1 MDLLFQKSLTDVI
14 KSLRAAPSPAEEAK
28 ILAKTLRDVRR
39 EVKSSDPRSKAAA
52 LEKLLYLHMLGQAG
66 GSDIAW
72 AAFPSVEA
80 MGCHRSFAVK
90 YVGYLA
96 AAHSLSSAPDVA
108 VLATHQLRK
117 DLTGQHPHD
126 ASLALSCIASAAP
139 PGLAAELT
147 TEVVAL
153 LNGTRVAG
161 RRKAT
166 LAMLRIVHQQQ
177 MQHQS
182 RASGGVG
189 GSGETGGDDDE
200 LPALLARLAE
210 RLHDSDRAVVTAV
223 VSLVCELVL
232 HEQHQRST
240 SSSTPI
246 DPTLQSGPSQAQQ
259 TQQQQQRA
267 ASGKPLPSRYLPLAP
282 DLFPLLHPSSSPWL
296 LIKLVKTFA
305 ALAAAEPR
313 VARKVAEPLAAL
325 LRATPSKSLL
335 LESVRAVALSMRHV
349 DSLRQLAI
357 RVAATR
363 LVANEPL
370 AADLG
375 TGSAGDGGGSGAG
388 GAAASSSGSTS
399 GAASAAAPAA
409 VVGAHDANV
418 RLLGLRALEMFLPHH
433 ALEVLRFKSAII
445 ASLDD
450 ADPAVQSAALRL
462 ITALVTRPSLVPSV
476 AALRQRMAGAAAARS
491 PLCGELVTAV
501 LQMCGAGGFERVA
514 DFVWYIDVL
523 QDICYVAIVGGGTS
537 TASLAL
543 PSHAGAGAAAAA
555 ADESVWSLAPL
566 GDPSASSHG
575 YSRRVSGASG
585 LTHALSAG
593 AAGAE
598 AWAGSER
605 SREVGRHLVAVALGS
620 PVPVADRARV
630 RAAALH
636 LALRLVGDTALLRSR
651 AGGDHVLA
659 AAAFLLG
666 ECAHELLPR
675 GAGAA
680 AAAGAR
686 ESSST
691 GSGTTALSA
700 PSQSPSAPPLSRSE
714 SAGAL
719 DSTLSSLLASLLQPS
734 VLLLP
739 PATQAV
745 FLQAALKVLLALTAQ
760 ATPTRLLPR
769 GSSPPATGSS
779 LGAGSESPGSVTSG
793 GCAAAGT
800 EARWT
805 VAAAAMAEAAGARG
819 SGVHWVVHVL
829 EEARERLVP
838 FLQSADADVADRA
851 CNVAA
856 LLGLLLP
863 LLLESVRAERQVD
876 QEGQEGGGAAGES
889 DVAGSTVEGK
899 PVDWGNAGVGV
910 NEQHKQQQLE
920 QQLLML
926 YTLASLFPASQFDA
940 AAPHPPL
947 ALTPPASKVTAVGA
961 AGKQQLLRAVEKAAV
976 AMGVGPPGAM
986 PCGSSS
992 GYGAGAAALA
1002 WLDAFGQSSHDE
1014 WDSGILFVRSLPPRF
1029 LPTSSIPSSSSA
1041 IPGSRTAAAAGGAGV
1056 ALHGGA
1062 MGYAVPGQTM
1072 GGGGGGGAGGAS
1084 TTQQVGAGVEG
1095 STEEWRKRN
1104 SLFYLPS
1111 GGSPKAEGRGKEVQ
1125 SREGEGRGSAGGAE
1139 FSPGAAA
1146 AAAAAA
1152 ASSVSA
1158 RGDFPSAVGDYDYP
1172 PAVGDEAV
1180 AEFLPWRGSGGGSK
1194 RAPPLSVLLV
1204 LGSPFQP
1211 LLLSPSHIPPT
1222 TVPYHIASRFS
1233 ALTVPFSPSRLSPA
1247 LPPFSM
1253 HVPRS
1258 SSSSSCSLFRL
1269 CGPHVLLL
1277 IYLLV
1282 ASTLTTTLLLHLPQ
1296 IHPPITSTIINTTTP
1311 TSATSSATAPTIP
1324 STPITRTA
1332 ATAIPS
1338 AFRATAVERPF
1349 PRAPASAAA
1358 PPRRQGP
1365 LAPATA
1371 AAAAAAPADAAAAA
1385 GAGAAGHAFGGR
1397 RGQAL
1402 TGATSRTQ
1410 LLLRGGWRGAQL
1422 QAAGRSGL

>member
-1 MDLLFQKSLTDVI
+1 MDLLFQKSLTDII
-14 KSLRAAPSPAEEAK
+14 KSLRSAPSPAEEAK

-96 AAHSLSSAPDVA
+96 AAHSLSAAPDVA

-153 LNGTRVAG
+153 LNSTRVAG

-177 MQHQS
+177 MQQQHQS
-182 RASGGVG
+182 RTSGGMG
-189 GSGETGGDDDE
+189 GSGETGGDDDDE

-240 SSSTPI
+240 SSSTPV

-259 TQQQQQRA
+259 TQQQQRA
-267 ASGKPLPSRYLPLAP
+267 ASGKPLPSKYLPLAP

-335 LESVRAVALSMRHV
+335 LECVRAVALSMRHV

-363 LVANEPL
+363 LVASEPL
-370 AADLG
+370 ALDP
-375 TGSAGDGGGSGAG
+375 GAG
-388 GAAASSSGSTS
+388 GAGDSGGGGACGASASSSGSTS
-399 GAASAAAPAA
+399 GARSAAAPAA
-409 VVGAHDANV
+409 AVVAAHDANV

-575 YSRRVSGASG
+575 YRRRVSGAPG

-593 AAGAE
+593 AAVGD

-605 SREVGRHLVAVALGS
+605 GREVGRHLVAVALGS
-620 PVPVADRARV
+620 PLPVADRPRV

-675 GAGAA
+675 GAGAGIA
-680 AAAGAR
+680 AAR
-686 ESSST
+686 EGSST
-691 GSGTTALSA
+691 GTGTAALVE
-700 PSQSPSAPPLSRSE
+700 PTQSPPEGPAATRSE
-714 SAGAL
+714 SGGAL

-739 PATQAV
+739 PATQVV
-745 FLQAALKVLLALTAQ
+745 FLQAALKVLLALTTQ
-760 ATPTRLLPR
+760 ATAARPLP
-769 GSSPPATGSS
+769 GGAPAPGSS
-779 LGAGSESPGSVTSG
+779 LGAGSESPGVTASG
-793 GCAAAGT
+793 GCEVAGR
-800 EARWT
+800 EARWV
-805 VAAAAMAEAAGARG
+805 VAAAAMAEAAGGGG
-819 SGVHWVVHVL
+819 SGVQWVVRVL
-829 EEARERLVP
+829 EEGRERLLP

-856 LLGLLLP
+856 LLDLLLP
-863 LLLESVRAERQVD
+863 LLLESVRVERLVGL
-876 QEGQEGGGAAGES
+876 EREEGGGAAGGRE
-889 DVAGSTVEGK
+889 VVESTVEGK
-899 PVDWGNAGVGV
+899 AGDEGNAVLDV
-910 NEQHKQQQLE
+910 NGQHRQQQLE

-926 YTLASLFPASQFDA
+926 HTLASLFPAARPDQFDSP
-940 AAPHPPL
+940 APLPPL
-947 ALTPPASKVTAVGA
+947 AVKPPTSKVTAVGA

-986 PCGSSS
+986 HRGSSS
-992 GYGAGAAALA
+992 GDASGALA

-1041 IPGSRTAAAAGGAGV
+1041 IPGSRTAAAEGGAGV
-1056 ALHGGA
+1056 ALHGA
-1062 MGYAVPGQTM
+1062 LGYAVPGQSM

-1084 TTQQVGAGVEG
+1084 GTQQVGAGVEG

-1139 FSPGAAA
+1139 FSPP

-1180 AEFLPWRGSGGGSK
+1180 AEFLPSRGSGGGSK
-1194 RAPPLSVLLV
+1194 RAPPLCGLLEEE
-1204 LGSPFQP
+1204 S
-1211 LLLSPSHIPPT
+1211 
-1222 TVPYHIASRFS
+1222 
-1233 ALTVPFSPSRLSPA
+1233 
-1247 LPPFSM
+1247 
-1253 HVPRS
+1253 
-1258 SSSSSCSLFRL
+1258 
-1269 CGPHVLLL
+1269 
-1277 IYLLV
+1277 
-1282 ASTLTTTLLLHLPQ
+1282 
-1296 IHPPITSTIINTTTP
+1296 
-1311 TSATSSATAPTIP
+1311 
-1324 STPITRTA
+1324 
-1332 ATAIPS
+1332 
-1338 AFRATAVERPF
+1338 
-1349 PRAPASAAA
+1349 
-1358 PPRRQGP
+1358 
-1365 LAPATA
+1365 
-1371 AAAAAAPADAAAAA
+1371 
-1385 GAGAAGHAFGGR
+1385 
-1397 RGQAL
+1397 
-1402 TGATSRTQ
+1402 
-1410 LLLRGGWRGAQL
+1410 
-1422 QAAGRSGL
+1422 

>member
-52 LEKLLYLHMLGQAG
+52 LEKLLYLYMLGQAG

-96 AAHSLSSAPDVA
+96 AAHSLSAAPDVA

-177 MQHQS
+177 QQQQS
-182 RASGGVG
+182 SASGGVG
-189 GSGETGGDDDE
+189 GSGGAGDDDE

-232 HEQHQRST
+232 HEQHQRLAG
-240 SSSTPI
+240 STPI
-246 DPTLQSGPSQAQQ
+246 DPTLQSTPSQAQQ

-267 ASGKPLPSRYLPLAP
+267 GSGKPLASKYLPLAP

-335 LESVRAVALSMRHV
+335 LECVRAVALSMRHV

-370 AADLG
+370 SADPG
-375 TGSAGDGGGSGAG
+375 AGGSAGDGCGGAG
-388 GAAASSSGSTS
+388 GGAAGSSTS
-399 GAASAAAPAA
+399 AAPAA

-433 ALEVLRFKSAII
+433 ALEVLRYKAAII

-462 ITALVTRPSLVPSV
+462 ITVLVTRPSLVPSV

-501 LQMCGAGGFERVA
+501 LQMCGAGGFERVT
-514 DFVWYIDVL
+514 DFVWYVDVL

-537 TASLAL
+537 SASLAL

-555 ADESVWSLAPL
+555 SAAAADESVWSLAPL
-566 GDPSASSHG
+566 GNPSDSSHG
-575 YSRRVSGASG
+575 YGRRVSGGLG

-593 AAGAE
+593 AAVAD

-605 SREVGRHLVAVALGS
+605 GREVGRHLVAVALGL
-620 PVPVADRARV
+620 PVPVADRPRV

-659 AAAFLLG
+659 AAAFLL
-666 ECAHELLPR
+666 
-675 GAGAA
+675 
-680 AAAGAR
+680 
-686 ESSST
+686 
-691 GSGTTALSA
+691 
-700 PSQSPSAPPLSRSE
+700 E

-719 DSTLSSLLASLLQPS
+719 DSSLSSLLASLLQPS

-745 FLQAALKVLLALTAQ
+745 FLQAALKVLLALTAR
-760 ATPTRLLPR
+760 ATPARLLPG
-769 GSSPPATGSS
+769 GSPAAAAGSS
-779 LGAGSESPGSVTSG
+779 LGAGGESPDVAVSG
-793 GCAAAGT
+793 GC
-800 EARWT
+800 
-805 VAAAAMAEAAGARG
+805 EAAG
-819 SGVHWVVHVL
+819 
-829 EEARERLVP
+829 RE
-838 FLQSADADVADRA
+838 
-851 CNVAA
+851 
-856 LLGLLLP
+856 
-863 LLLESVRAERQVD
+863 
-876 QEGQEGGGAAGES
+876 
-889 DVAGSTVEGK
+889 
-899 PVDWGNAGVGV
+899 
-910 NEQHKQQQLE
+910 
-920 QQLLML
+920 
-926 YTLASLFPASQFDA
+926 
-940 AAPHPPL
+940 
-947 ALTPPASKVTAVGA
+947 
-961 AGKQQLLRAVEKAAV
+961 
-976 AMGVGPPGAM
+976 
-986 PCGSSS
+986 
-992 GYGAGAAALA
+992 
-1002 WLDAFGQSSHDE
+1002 
-1014 WDSGILFVRSLPPRF
+1014 
-1029 LPTSSIPSSSSA
+1029 
-1041 IPGSRTAAAAGGAGV
+1041 
-1056 ALHGGA
+1056 
-1062 MGYAVPGQTM
+1062 
-1072 GGGGGGGAGGAS
+1072 
-1084 TTQQVGAGVEG
+1084 
-1095 STEEWRKRN
+1095 
-1104 SLFYLPS
+1104 
-1111 GGSPKAEGRGKEVQ
+1111 
-1125 SREGEGRGSAGGAE
+1125 
-1139 FSPGAAA
+1139 
-1146 AAAAAA
+1146 
-1152 ASSVSA
+1152 
-1158 RGDFPSAVGDYDYP
+1158 
-1172 PAVGDEAV
+1172 
-1180 AEFLPWRGSGGGSK
+1180 
-1194 RAPPLSVLLV
+1194 
-1204 LGSPFQP
+1204 
-1211 LLLSPSHIPPT
+1211 
-1222 TVPYHIASRFS
+1222 
-1233 ALTVPFSPSRLSPA
+1233 
-1247 LPPFSM
+1247 
-1253 HVPRS
+1253 
-1258 SSSSSCSLFRL
+1258 
-1269 CGPHVLLL
+1269 
-1277 IYLLV
+1277 
-1282 ASTLTTTLLLHLPQ
+1282 
-1296 IHPPITSTIINTTTP
+1296 
-1311 TSATSSATAPTIP
+1311 
-1324 STPITRTA
+1324 
-1332 ATAIPS
+1332 
-1338 AFRATAVERPF
+1338 
-1349 PRAPASAAA
+1349 
-1358 PPRRQGP
+1358 
-1365 LAPATA
+1365 
-1371 AAAAAAPADAAAAA
+1371 
-1385 GAGAAGHAFGGR
+1385 
-1397 RGQAL
+1397 AL
-1402 TGATSRTQ
+1402 TGATSKAQ
-1410 LLLRGGWRGAQL
+1410 LLQRGGWRGAQR
-1422 QAAGRSGL
+1422 QAAGRSGLWDGGEGAREWGAREHAAEQQMLRLADKAFKRNEQQRKAWAYERKQAIAAGREDEEQGGTEATLSHLIPTFPCPREQRLGVWADGGKWVCAVRSAFQRHPVVYSSQQGDGPGHPITFPRSPCVPPHSHRTSIGSNEEFSFEQDIGSLLHTTPLTFDPFVPPAFADFMNQSLHCLSFFSTGLSSHASLEKTRAENPEQEFLTLPGLMARHGHAYLPHVGWLKEEGEEEGVGGGERRREGRGEVVVGGGGRRGLEGTGVVARGGGEGMVRGGEGGKVPSVGQILVEMHRVNDSAATLAVVRHLEQLGYRLFHVEPNPVAPAHCVELALIHQHLVAV